1 MWAKAGERRAHV
13 GSGRVAA
20 VGRATQWGRIGAG
33 VVLAVLPALVVAGC
47 VEAPVDTGTGPPSSS
62 SSSGAAAPAPDVVT
76 AVDTDYAR
84 MMLGHHEQALEL
96 SALVPG
102 RSASPDVAD
111 LAFRI
116 DRAQVEEAGQLQGF
130 LRLRGAPADPGPMP
144 GMPGMADAATL
155 ARLRALSGPAFDR
168 LWLATMTAHHEGAL
182 TMARRQLAQT
192 GGAASTSP
200 LAEFS
205 RTLLVSQQAEIDRM
219 RALLARS

>member
-1 MWAKAGERRAHV
+1 MNAARTAYSDPRRSV
-13 GSGRVAA
+13 RGVIRCA
-20 VGRATQWGRIGAG
+20 VPVVTA
-33 VVLAVLPALVVAGC
+33 VLAVLLGGGCADAPVAGP
-47 VEAPVDTGTGPPSSS
+47 AMPSTT
-62 SSSGAAAPAPDVVT
+62 AAPAPAVVS

-102 RSASPDVAD
+102 RSSSPDVAD

-116 DRAQVEEAGQLQGF
+116 DRAQVEEVGQMQGF
-130 LRLRGAPADPGPMP
+130 LRLRGAPTEPGATT
-144 GMPGMADAATL
+144 GMAGMADAATL

-182 TMARRQLAQT
+182 AMARDQLART
-192 GGAASTSP
+192 GGEASTSP

>member
-1 MWAKAGERRAHV
+1 V
-13 GSGRVAA
+13 GCAARWGRV
-20 VGRATQWGRIGAG
+20 GAG
-33 VVLAVLPALVVAGC
+33 AALVVLAVAGC
-47 VEAPVDTGTGPPSSS
+47 ADTPVVSGPATGPT
-62 SSSGAAAPAPDVVT
+62 AAAPAPAVVG

-96 SALVPG
+96 AALVPG
-102 RSASPDVAD
+102 RSSSSDVAD

-130 LRLRGAPADPGPMP
+130 LRLRGAPTDPGPMS
-144 GMPGMADAATL
+144 GMPGMADPATL

-168 LWLATMTAHHEGAL
+168 LWLQTMTAHHEGAL
-182 TMARRQLAQT
+182 AMARTQLDRT
-192 GGAASTSP
+192 GGVASTSP

-219 RALLARS
+219 RALLVRS